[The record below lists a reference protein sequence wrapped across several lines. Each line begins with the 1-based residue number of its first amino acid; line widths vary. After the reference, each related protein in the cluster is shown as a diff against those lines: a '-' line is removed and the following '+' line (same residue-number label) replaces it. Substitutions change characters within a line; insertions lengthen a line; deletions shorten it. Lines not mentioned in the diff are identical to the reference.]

1 MPVCFVAALR
11 WLGNEE
17 AEATSEPS
25 ANGTRVTPGAGRRIR
40 VRLAFGL
47 GLTAAA
53 GVVFGHAWTA
63 ESTGW
68 WWVGAL
74 TALSGLLVILS
85 GLALRSRPPEEA
97 PPRLPKPHLGDLLVR
112 RGWIT
117 DGQLANALARQNYTK
132 RPLGQ
137 ILMEMGAISPSQL
150 SEALKE
156 QGLEPSPAPS
166 PSQEPG
172 EPEP

>member
-1 MPVCFVAALR
+1 
-11 WLGNEE
+11 
-17 AEATSEPS
+17 
-25 ANGTRVTPGAGRRIR
+25 
-40 VRLAFGL
+40 VRLGFGL

-53 GVVFGHAWTA
+53 GAVFGYAWTA
-63 ESTGW
+63 ESTAW

-85 GLALRSRPPEEA
+85 GLALRSAWRGGRPPEE
-97 PPRLPKPHLGDLLVR
+97 PPRLPKPSLGDLLVHK
-112 RGWIT
+112 GWIT

-137 ILMEMGAISPSQL
+137 ILVEMGVISPGQL
-150 SEALKE
+150 SEALRD
-156 QGLEPSPAPS
+156 QGLTPPPAAS

-172 EPEP
+172 ELEP